1 MADEEEIIQEE
12 EERIY
17 YTVEEANKLLP
28 KLIPV
33 LKELEAA
40 FEAMEE
46 KRETYETEHTKV
58 ANNGGH
64 FGEGQHRLAREA
76 FDKAN
81 EKFDRLSDA
90 IEKYG
95 IEIKGM
101 EPPLIDFYGQ
111 RDGEDIYLCYQLGEE
126 KIVYW
131 HDLESGFAGRQPL

>member
-1 MADEEEIIQEE
+1 MADDENILEED

-33 LKELEAA
+33 LKDLEMA
-40 FEAMEE
+40 FLDMED
-46 KRETYETEHTKV
+46 KREAYETEHTKV

-64 FGEGQHRLAREA
+64 FGEGQHRVAREA

-81 EKFDRLSDA
+81 GKFDRLSDA
-90 IEKYG
+90 IEEYG
-95 IEIKGM
+95 IVIKGM
-101 EPPLIDFYGQ
+101 EPPLIDFFSQ
-111 RDGEDIYLCYQLGEE
+111 RDDEDIFLCFKLGEE
-126 KIVYW
+126 KIEYW